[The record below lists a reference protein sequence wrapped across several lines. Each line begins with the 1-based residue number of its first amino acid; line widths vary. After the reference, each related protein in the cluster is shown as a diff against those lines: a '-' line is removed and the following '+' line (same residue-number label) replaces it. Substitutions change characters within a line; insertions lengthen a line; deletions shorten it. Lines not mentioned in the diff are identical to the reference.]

1 MIGKTLVINL
11 SKIMN
16 MRIIIISNR
25 LPVKIIKDESDEFKL
40 VKSGGGLA
48 TGIESLDMPNVE
60 RHWIGWPGM
69 EIKELKVRNKLNK
82 ALSEYNYHP
91 VYLSEKQIN
100 QYYEGYSNSILWPL
114 FHYFYSF
121 MEYDERDWKTYKLVN
136 EKFYKEA
143 SKIILPNDIVWV
155 QDYHLMLLP
164 KLLRDGIKDIKIGYF
179 HHVPFPSYE
188 LFRVLPER
196 AELLTGLLGADLIGF
211 HTSDY
216 MRHFASAIYR
226 VLKLDIKLDCV
237 LQGHHKAY
245 MNAFPMGINYNLF
258 HDTALKPE
266 VQEHIKELKNNYG
279 KDNKLILSVNRLDY
293 SKGILHQI
301 KGFYL
306 FLKNHPEYREKVSLM
321 MIIVPSRDK
330 VNKYA
335 HLKKTIDEKIGSI
348 NGKYSNVNWVPIYYF
363 YQSFDFENLIAM
375 YSMADIALVAPL
387 RDGMNLVSKEYV
399 AVKGDGHGVLILS
412 EMAGAAAELCDAISI
427 NPNDIKQIENAI
439 WKALCMP
446 LAEQEQRMKKM
457 QATLSKQTVN
467 KWASD
472 FITSLIDVC
481 DKNIQMNNKEINDS
495 TTKSMRSTYKKASR
509 RLLVF
514 DYDGTLAGFKND
526 PEEAY
531 PEEDLLHF
539 LKKAASDKKN
549 LIIITSG
556 RDKDTLER
564 WFGNLNIDL
573 VAEHGAA
580 YKENGEWKE
589 LIQNVEWDDEIIH
602 ILNEFADKTHGSRI
616 EIKKTALVWHFRN
629 VDDWLAILRE
639 QQLINALI
647 APCNR
652 HGLQMMRGNKIL
664 EIKYPMY
671 TKGNEIK
678 KRLSEERY
686 DFILAMGDDVT
697 DEDMFMEVP
706 SNGYSVKIGTTSD
719 NAKYYISLQT
729 DVLPFL
735 HNLCGL

>member
-1 MIGKTLVINL
+1 
-11 SKIMN
+11 
-16 MRIIIISNR
+16 MRIFIISNR
-25 LPVKIIKDESDEFKL
+25 LPIKIIKDENDEFQL
-40 VKSGGGLA
+40 VKSEGGLA
-48 TGIESLDMPNVE
+48 TGLDSLNIPNME

-69 EIKELKVRNKLNK
+69 EVKEPRVRSKLNK
-82 ALSEYNYHP
+82 TLSKYNYHP

-121 MEYDERDWKTYKLVN
+121 VEYDERNWRTYKFVN
-136 EKFYKEA
+136 EKFYEEA
-143 SKIILPNDIVWV
+143 SKIIKSGDIVWV

-164 KLLRDGIKDIKIGYF
+164 KMLRDGIKNIKIGYF

-196 AELLTGLLGADLIGF
+196 AELLSGLLGADLIGF

-226 VLKLDIKLDCV
+226 VLKLNIRLDCV

-245 MNAFPMGINYNLF
+245 INAFPMGINYDLY
-258 HDTALKPE
+258 HDSALKPE
-266 VQEHIKELKNNYG
+266 MVEHVKELKNNYG

-293 SKGILHQI
+293 SKGIIHQI
-301 KGFYL
+301 KGFHL
-306 FLKNHPEYREKVSLM
+306 FLKNHPEYRGKVSLM
-321 MIIVPSRDK
+321 MIIVPSRDN

-335 HLKKTIDEKIGSI
+335 NLKKIIDEKIGSV

-363 YQSFDFENLIAM
+363 YHGFDFNDLIAI
-375 YSMADIALVAPL
+375 YSMADIGLVAPL

-399 AVKGDGHGVLILS
+399 AVKGNGHGVLILS
-412 EMAGAAAELCDAISI
+412 EMAGAAAELNDAILI

-439 WKALCMP
+439 VKAIRMP
-446 LAEQEQRMKKM
+446 VAEQERRMKRM
-457 QATLSKQTVN
+457 QLTISRQTVD

-472 FITSLIDVC
+472 FITSLISVC
-481 DKNIQMNNKEINDS
+481 DQNSQMNNKEINTS
-495 TTKSMRSTYKKASR
+495 NSKQIHSSYKNASH

-514 DYDGTLAGFKND
+514 DYDGTLSGFKNN

-531 PEEDLLHF
+531 PEKELLHF
-539 LKKAASDKKN
+539 LRKASADKKN

-580 YKENGEWKE
+580 YKEDGIWKE
-589 LIQNVEWDDEIIH
+589 LIGNVEWDDEIIH
-602 ILNEFADKTHGSRI
+602 ILNEFVDKTPGSRI
-616 EIKKTALVWHFRN
+616 EMKKTALVWHFRS
-629 VDDWLAILRE
+629 VDDWLAVLRE

-652 HGLQMMRGNKIL
+652 HGLQMMRGHKIL
-664 EIKYPMY
+664 ELKYPIY
-671 TKGNEIK
+671 SKGNEIK
-678 KRLSEERY
+678 RLLSKNKY

-697 DEDMFMEVP
+697 DEDMFMAVP
-706 SNGYSVKIGTTSD
+706 KNGYSIKIGTTSD
-719 NAKYYISLQT
+719 NARYCIPLQT

-735 HNLCGL
+735 YHLCGI

>member
-1 MIGKTLVINL
+1 
-11 SKIMN
+11 
-16 MRIIIISNR
+16 MRIFIISNR
-25 LPVKIIKDESDEFKL
+25 LPIKIIKDENDEFQL
-40 VKSGGGLA
+40 VKSEGGLA
-48 TGIESLDMPNVE
+48 TGLDSLNIPDME

-69 EIKELKVRNKLNK
+69 EVKEPKARNKLNK
-82 ALSEYNYHP
+82 TLGKYNYHP

-121 MEYDERDWKTYKLVN
+121 VEYDERNWRTYKFVN
-136 EKFYKEA
+136 EKFYEEA
-143 SKIILPNDIVWV
+143 SKIIRAGDIVWV
-155 QDYHLMLLP
+155 QDYQLMLLP
-164 KLLRDGIKDIKIGYF
+164 KMLRDGIKNIKIGYF

-196 AELLTGLLGADLIGF
+196 AELLSGLLGADLIGF

-216 MRHFASAIYR
+216 MRHFASAVYR
-226 VLKLDIKLDCV
+226 VLKLNIRLDCV

-245 MNAFPMGINYNLF
+245 INAFPMGINYNLY
-258 HDTALKPE
+258 HDTALKPNIME
-266 VQEHIKELKNNYG
+266 RVKELKNNYG

-293 SKGILHQI
+293 SKGIVHQI
-301 KGFYL
+301 KGFNL
-306 FLKNHPEYREKVSLM
+306 FLKNHPEYRGKVSLM
-321 MIIVPSRDK
+321 MIIVPSRGN

-335 HLKKTIDEKIGSI
+335 DLKKIIDEKIGSV
-348 NGKYSNVNWVPIYYF
+348 NGKYSNVNWIPIYYF
-363 YQSFDFENLIAM
+363 YHSFDFENLIAM
-375 YSMADIALVAPL
+375 YSMADIGLVAPL

-399 AVKGDGHGVLILS
+399 AVKVNGHGVLILS
-412 EMAGAAAELCDAISI
+412 EMAGAAAELSEAILI

-439 WKALCMP
+439 VKAIRMP
-446 LAEQEQRMKKM
+446 VAEQERRMKRM
-457 QATLSKQTVN
+457 QLTISRQTVD

-472 FITSLIDVC
+472 FITSLIYVC
-481 DKNIQMNNKEINDS
+481 DQNSHMNDKEINAS
-495 TTKSMRSTYKKASR
+495 NSKQIHRSYKDASR

-514 DYDGTLAGFKND
+514 DYDGTLSGFKNN

-531 PEEDLLHF
+531 PEKELLHF
-539 LKKAASDKKN
+539 LKKAAADKKN

-556 RDKDTLER
+556 RDKDTLEK

-589 LIQNVEWDDEIIH
+589 LIENVVWDDGIIH
-602 ILNEFADKTHGSRI
+602 ILNEFVDKTPGSRI
-616 EIKKTALVWHFRN
+616 EMKKTALVWHFRN
-629 VDDWLAILRE
+629 VDDWLAVLRE

-664 EIKYPMY
+664 ELKYPIY
-671 TKGNEIK
+671 SKGNEIK
-678 KRLSEERY
+678 RLLSKDKY

-697 DEDMFMEVP
+697 DEDMFMAVP
-706 SNGYSVKIGTTSD
+706 KNGYSIKIGTASD
-719 NAKYYISLQT
+719 NARYCIPLQT

-735 HNLCGL
+735 SHLCGIMKI